1 VVFDTGSS
9 DLFLPSINCDSSCS
23 GHTIYAPNASSTA
36 QDLGQEFMIDFG
48 DNSNVQGEQF
58 TDVVQIAG
66 LTVSRNIFLLF
77 ARC

>member
-1 VVFDTGSS
+1 
-9 DLFLPSINCDSSCS
+9 
-23 GHTIYAPNASSTA
+23 
-36 QDLGQEFMIDFG
+36 MIDFG

-77 ARC
+77 AKC